1 MNTYNFDLSKQ
12 FLKENSIDRRRNS
25 LLEDRYL
32 KRDLEWKKNG
42 FWFVNTG
49 HVAEWITQLE
59 DRGGG
64 RRQSSDKFS
73 RTLEP
78 NRARQ
83 D

>member
-1 MNTYNFDLSKQ
+1 MR
-12 FLKENSIDRRRNS
+12 E
-25 LLEDRYL
+25 
-32 KRDLEWKKNG
+32 RDLGWEKRG

-49 HVAEWITQLE
+49 HVAARITQLG